1 MGFLGALYDITLDV
15 IVPQWGHSSTEEDNN
30 KCLYSI
36 VLVVVNCGAA
46 ETRGGSRKKIGACP
60 QILRSE
66 Q

>member
-36 VLVVVNCGAA
+36 VLVVNCGAA
-46 ETRGGSRKKIGACP
+46 ETRGGSIKKIEACP
-60 QILRSE
+60 PNIE
-66 Q
+66 E